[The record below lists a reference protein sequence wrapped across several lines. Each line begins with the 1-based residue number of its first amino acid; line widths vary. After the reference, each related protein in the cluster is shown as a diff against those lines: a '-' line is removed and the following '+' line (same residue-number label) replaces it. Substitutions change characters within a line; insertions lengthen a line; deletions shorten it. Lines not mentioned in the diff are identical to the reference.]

1 MIRQPVVSNQ
11 APAAIGPYSQAVRVG
26 DWVFLSGQIPLHPQT
41 GEVIVDNI
49 ESATARV
56 MENLGA
62 VLIAAGLTFDHVIK
76 TTIYLT
82 DLGDFASVNAV
93 YGTYFPENPPARATV
108 QVAALPRG
116 VSIEIDAVACAD
128 GSKYSGL

>member
-1 MIRQPVVSNQ
+1 MGR
-11 APAAIGPYSQAVRVG
+11 
-26 DWVFLSGQIPLHPQT
+26 WVFLSGQIPLHPQT
-41 GEVIVDNI
+41 GEVIVGNI

-62 VLIAAGLTFDHVIK
+62 VLTAAGLTFDHVIK

-82 DLGDFASVNAV
+82 DLNDFASVNAV
-93 YGTYFPENPPARATV
+93 YGRYFPDNPPARATV

-116 VSIEIDAVACAD
+116 VSVEIDAIACAN

>member
-1 MIRQPVVSNQ
+1 MIRQPVISSQ
-11 APAAIGPYSQAVRVG
+11 APAAIGPYSQAIRVG
-26 DWVFLSGQIPLHPQT
+26 QWVFLSGQIPLHPQT
-41 GEVIVDNI
+41 GEVIVGNI

-62 VLIAAGLTFDHVIK
+62 VLTAAGLTFDHVIK

-82 DLGDFASVNAV
+82 DLNDFASVNAV
-93 YGTYFPENPPARATV
+93 YGRYFPDNPPARATV

-116 VSIEIDAVACAD
+116 VSVEIDAIACAN